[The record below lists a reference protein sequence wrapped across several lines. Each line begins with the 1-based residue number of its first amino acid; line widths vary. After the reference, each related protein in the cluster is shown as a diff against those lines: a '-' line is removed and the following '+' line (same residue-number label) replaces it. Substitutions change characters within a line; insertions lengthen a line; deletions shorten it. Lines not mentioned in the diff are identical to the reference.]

1 MHDLPMH
8 DLLNHR
14 SLIDDGRDSRLMTDG
29 SLLEL
34 DGVSKRFGQVLV
46 ADRLSFAVSEGAAI
60 GIVGPN
66 GAGKTSLFGMIAGD
80 LAVDSGDIRIDGSSV
95 VKLDSAKRCR
105 LGVAR
110 TFQVPHPFVGLTV
123 FENVLVAAQQGGGL
137 RRTAAIAQ
145 TLAAIEETGLG
156 KHGNTA
162 AGRLGLLS
170 RKRLEVA
177 RALATGPRLLLL
189 DEVAGGLTDPEVAE
203 LVAIVRAV
211 NSRGVAVV
219 WIEHVVRALLSTVDR
234 LVCLAVGQLIA
245 DGEPREVLARQ
256 QVKELF
262 LGTEST
268 VADVDR
274 STGVPSHQSV
284 SHP

>member
-80 LAVDSGDIRIDGSSV
+80 LAVDSGDIRIHGSSV

-156 KHGNTA
+156 KHVNTA